1 MWLDLTVYKS
11 SLVQVLADTW
21 CHEVNMRKGNVA
33 FYVNSNN
40 EAYVKNFWY
49 QRVIG
54 NSYR

>member
-1 MWLDLTVYKS
+1 
-11 SLVQVLADTW
+11 
-21 CHEVNMRKGNVA
+21 MRKGNVA